1 MIFSSTSAA
10 AAGAGTNFQCC
21 HCWCKCPRGGVTAGP
36 GPEADTRHCSHYG
49 DVEEGGETVMKM
61 GHAAQILINL
71 DPPYHGPVLS
81 TSCYVVC

>member
-1 MIFSSTSAA
+1 MSATKA
-10 AAGAGTNFQCC
+10 T
-21 HCWCKCPRGGVTAGP
+21 GV
-36 GPEADTRHCSHYG
+36 E